1 MEQPA
6 DRDRP
11 AGEAMS
17 AREPATVPEPGPR
30 VTVVVP
36 TYKRTDMVRRAVLS
50 LLAQDIEPDTYEVIV
65 VDSSPDDANL
75 RLVAELAREAR
86 CALWCLTKP
95 AEGPGPSRN
104 LGARQARGEMLAFMD
119 SDCQAAPGWLRA
131 GLAAFDGA
139 VGLVQ
144 GRTVPDPAR
153 AAGVFTRYVQ
163 VEEENFAYECA
174 NILYRKAAFEQA
186 GGFGA
191 DLTPHAE
198 SPMGGE
204 DVEFAWRVKR
214 NGWTSRFARDAVVYH
229 EVVPITPWRWLFNK
243 RLFIWPRL
251 KRAVPELRPFFVWG
265 CFFDRA
271 QAGFALGLAGTALA
285 WVTPEALVA
294 WVPYAAIRAS
304 EPTRTLRGP
313 LRLLRVFFYA
323 PRDALAFL
331 VLLAGSI
338 RFRSLLL

>member
-1 MEQPA
+1 MDPA
-6 DRDRP
+6 HRDRP

-17 AREPATVPEPGPR
+17 AREAATVPEPGPR
-30 VTVVVP
+30 VSVVVP
-36 TYKRTDMVRRAVLS
+36 TYRRTDMVRRAVVS
-50 LLAQDIEPDTYEVIV
+50 LLAQDLAPGAYEVIV

-86 CALWCLTKP
+86 CALRCWAKP
-95 AEGPGPSRN
+95 PEGPGPSRN
-104 LGARQARGEMLAFMD
+104 LGARHARGEMLAFMD

-131 GLAAFDGA
+131 GLAAFAEG

-144 GRTVPDPAR
+144 GRTLGDPA
-153 AAGVFTRYVQ
+153 GTPGILTWHVQ
-163 VEEENFAYECA
+163 VEEENFIYECA
-174 NILYRKAAFEQA
+174 NIFYRKAAVEQA
-186 GGFGA
+186 GGFDV
-191 DLTPHAE
+191 DLTPRAQT
-198 SPMGGE
+198 PTGGE
-204 DVEFAWRVKR
+204 DVELAWRVKR
-214 NGWTSRFARDAVVYH
+214 HGWTSRFARDAVVYH
-229 EVVPITPWRWLFNK
+229 ELVPITPWRWLFSK

-251 KRAVPELRPFFVWG
+251 KRAVPELRPLFVWG

-285 WVTPEALVA
+285 WVTPVALVA
-294 WVPYAAIRAS
+294 WVPYAVLRAS

-313 LRLLRVFFYA
+313 LRLLRVLLYA

>member
-1 MEQPA
+1 
-6 DRDRP
+6 
-11 AGEAMS
+11 MS
-17 AREPATVPEPGPR
+17 AREPVTVAEPGQR
-30 VTVVVP
+30 VTVVMP
-36 TYKRTDMVRRAVLS
+36 TYKRTDMVRKAVLS
-50 LLAQDIEPDTYEVIV
+50 LLAQDVEPDTYEVIV

-75 RLVAELAREAR
+75 RLVAELGREAR
-86 CALWCLTKP
+86 CALRCLTKP

-104 LGARQARGEMLAFMD
+104 LGARHARGEMLAFMD

-131 GLAAFDGA
+131 GLVAFAEG

-144 GRTVPDPAR
+144 GRTLGDPA
-153 AAGVFTRYVQ
+153 GTPGIFTWHVQ
-163 VEEENFAYECA
+163 VEEENFVYECA
-174 NILYRKAAFEQA
+174 NIFYRKVAFEQA
-186 GGFGA
+186 GGFGV

-198 SPMGGE
+198 TPMGGE
-204 DVEFAWRVKR
+204 DVELAWRVKR
-214 NGWTSRFARDAVVYH
+214 KGWTSRFAREALVYH
-229 EVVPITPWRWLFNK
+229 EVLPITPWRWLFSK

-285 WVTPEALVA
+285 LVTPEALVA
-294 WVPYAAIRAS
+294 WAPYAAIRAS

-313 LRLLRVFFYA
+313 LRLLRVLLYA
-323 PRDALAFL
+323 PRDALTFL

>member
-1 MEQPA
+1 MEEPA

-11 AGEAMS
+11 DGEAMS
-17 AREPATVPEPGPR
+17 VPQPATVPEPGPR

-36 TYKRTDMVRRAVLS
+36 TYKRTDMVRRAVVS
-50 LLAQDIEPDTYEVIV
+50 LLAQDLAPEGYEVIV

-86 CALWCLTKP
+86 CALRCLTKP

-104 LGARQARGEMLAFMD
+104 LGARRAHGEMLAFMD

-131 GLAAFDGA
+131 GLAAFDEG

-144 GRTVPDPAR
+144 GRTLGE
-153 AAGVFTRYVQ
+153 AAGSPGIFTWYVQ
-163 VEEENFAYECA
+163 VEEENFLYECA
-174 NILYRKAAFEQA
+174 NIFYRKTAFEEA
-186 GGFGA
+186 RGFGV

-198 SPMGGE
+198 TPMGGE
-204 DVEFAWRVKR
+204 DVELAWRVKR
-214 NGWTSRFARDAVVYH
+214 HGWASRFARDAVVYH
-229 EVVPITPWRWLFNK
+229 ELVPITPWRWLFSK

-251 KRAVPELRPFFVWG
+251 KRAVPELRPLFVWG

-285 WVTPEALVA
+285 WVTPVALLA
-294 WVPYAAIRAS
+294 WAPYAVLRAS
-304 EPTRTLRGP
+304 EPTRNLRGP
-313 LRLLRVFFYA
+313 LRLLRVLLYA